1 MQPLRRYDGGTTSLL
16 RVPSRLKLELESRQT
31 SQAANARV
39 AWNARIR
46 AMTVHALRDIQTSE
60 EITVAYCY
68 EIQEGGGSRASRQAT
83 MQQRFNFQCRCALCA
98 MGDVT
103 VGTEEHEKNAATQLR
118 RARIVQLAGH
128 IADCPRNLTELV
140 EERLRLQH
148 DEGLGASIESMAVA
162 WGFLR
167 FIGDEA
173 GAQVWA
179 TRAAESARLGL
190 GEDSEEYLRWVAHSC
205 GHYDDSDGGAQQEF
219 MMALATFNMRS
230 EVDCGGDEE
239 EEEHDGDGDGD
250 ADEI

>member
-1 MQPLRRYDGGTTSLL
+1 MTVAPLHRCVYPPLG
-16 RVPSRLKLELESRQT
+16 LESRPT

-46 AMTVHALRDIQTSE
+46 AMTVHALRDIDTSE

-68 EIQEGGGSRASRQAT
+68 EIQEGGGPRASRQAT
-83 MQQRFNFQCRCALCA
+83 LRQRFNFQCRCALCA
-98 MGDVT
+98 IGDVT
-103 VGTEEHEKNAATQLR
+103 VETRGHEKNEDR

-140 EERLRLQH
+140 EERLQLQH

-173 GAQVWA
+173 GAQPWA
-179 TRAAESARLGL
+179 RRAAESARLGL
-190 GEDSEEYLRWVAHSC
+190 GEDSEEYARWEAHNC
-205 GHYDDSDGGAQQEF
+205 GHHDDSDGGAQQEF

-230 EVDCGGDEE
+230 EVD
-239 EEEHDGDGDGD
+239 
-250 ADEI
+250 